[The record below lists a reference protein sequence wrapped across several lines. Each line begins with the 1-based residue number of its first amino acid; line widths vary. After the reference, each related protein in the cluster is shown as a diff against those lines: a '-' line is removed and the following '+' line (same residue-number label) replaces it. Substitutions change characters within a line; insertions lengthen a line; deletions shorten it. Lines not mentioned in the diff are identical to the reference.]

1 MMRRLLGY
9 FLRGL
14 VFLAPVA
21 LTVYVCVVAF
31 TTIDGWLGMSIP
43 GVGFLITLALIT
55 LFGFLTS
62 NLLTRGALSLLDE
75 ALEKLPFVRL
85 LYSSTKDL
93 VGAFV
98 GEKKRFDK
106 PVLVQMHENGTGLTL
121 GFVTHDSVERLG
133 LEGYVAVYL
142 PFSYSVAGR
151 VYLFPTSAVRP
162 IDANSADVMAFIVA
176 GGVTTVPLVGDEP
189 PAVEAAKRRT
199 DVATIKS

>member
-1 MMRRLLGY
+1 MRKLLGY

-21 LTVYVCVVAF
+21 LTVYVCYVAF
-31 TTIDGWLGMSIP
+31 TTIDGWLGISIP
-43 GVGFLITLALIT
+43 GVGFLVTIVLIT

-62 NLLTRGALSLLDE
+62 NLLTRGVLSLLDD
-75 ALEKLPFVRL
+75 ALNRLPFVRL

-106 PVLVQMHENGTGLTL
+106 PVLVQLHENSTGRVL
-121 GFVTHDSVERLG
+121 GFVTHDSIDRLG
-133 LEGYVAVYL
+133 LPGYVSVYL

-151 VYLFPTSAVRP
+151 VYLFPTRVVQVVA
-162 IDANSADVMAFIVA
+162 ANSADVMAFVVS
-176 GGVTTVPLVGDEP
+176 GGVTEVPLAVGAATVTP
-189 PAVEAAKRRT
+189 PTA
-199 DVATIKS
+199 

>member
-1 MMRRLLGY
+1 MRKLLGY

-21 LTVYVCVVAF
+21 VTIYVCYVAF
-31 TTIDGWLGMSIP
+31 TTIDGWLGISIP
-43 GVGFLITLALIT
+43 GVGFVATIVLIT

-62 NLLTRGALSLLDE
+62 NLLTRGALTLLDD
-75 ALEKLPFVRL
+75 ALNRLPFVRL
-85 LYSSTKDL
+85 LYSATKDL

-121 GFVTHDSVERLG
+121 GFVTHESVERLG
-133 LEGYVAVYL
+133 LDGYVSVYL

-151 VYLFPTSAVRP
+151 VYLFPTRAVRA

-176 GGVTTVPLVGDEP
+176 GGVTEVPLAGRGPVVSPSARSTG
-189 PAVEAAKRRT
+189 
-199 DVATIKS
+199 